1 MLGKRGA
8 VNSVSGG
15 CWALVVSLWVANI
28 ASALAV
34 VAVTQQV
41 RRDTNQLEALR
52 RESAEVEVQWGQY
65 LLEQSTW
72 ASYRRVEQQA
82 VEELNMK
89 VPEASQIILIERER

>member
-1 MLGKRGA
+1 MLGKRKA

-15 CWALVVSLWVANI
+15 CWLLVVSLWVANV

-41 RRDTNQLEALR
+41 RRDTNELEELR
-52 RESAEVEVQWGQY
+52 RESAELEVQWGQY

-89 VPEASQIILIERER
+89 VPEANQIILIERER